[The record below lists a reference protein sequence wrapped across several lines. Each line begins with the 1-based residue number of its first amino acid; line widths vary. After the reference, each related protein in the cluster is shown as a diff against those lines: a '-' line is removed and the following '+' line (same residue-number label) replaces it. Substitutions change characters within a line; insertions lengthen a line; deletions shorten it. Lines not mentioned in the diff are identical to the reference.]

1 MTDLEQIR
9 NVLVIVHT
17 LAIIAIAVVI
27 WLRKPGED
35 ASAAVVALRSE
46 VLGLH
51 GAMNLRQA
59 TMEERLRHMPNSEEL
74 AELEGT
80 VKTIAAQ
87 NANQSERL
95 SVMGNQLNRIENFLL
110 NHKR

>member
-1 MTDLEQIR
+1 MNDLEQIR
-9 NVLVIVHT
+9 NALVIVHT

-35 ASAAVVALRSE
+35 ANAAVVALRNE

-51 GAMNLRQA
+51 AAMNTRQA

-80 VKTIAAQ
+80 VKTIASQ

-95 SVMGNQLNRIENFLL
+95 AVMTNQLNRIENYLL
-110 NHKR
+110 NQR